1 MDEKRKINVNVR
13 KLMFCVLIAI
23 YVILLLL
30 QVKNGRTG
38 GAGGGDNAYKSGIIM
53 ILTILDAVCVTI
65 MWKKG
70 YFIALTMLGLNA
82 IMTAGVAI
90 SGKDNFAVAGF
101 IIAIVGIIIVS
112 IIYRYIRMVDQREL
126 ELLKL
131 ADTDML
137 TELPNRR
144 ALTNYLEKLGDES
157 GAKFAL
163 VFIDLDNFKLIND
176 TIGHEWGDSLLVG
189 TATRFRRLLRDNEF
203 VARLGGDEFAV
214 IIKDYASE
222 ETLRERVDVYSKTLA
237 EKCQL
242 RGRDYYVTGSL
253 GVACYPKDTKDV
265 NQLLKY
271 ADTAMFHAKKTGKV
285 RSCFFDNIMN
295 ESMESD
301 VKLENQMRNAFHNN
315 GFFLVYQP
323 QFKADGKCLRGFE
336 TLLRMR
342 DLDGNLVSPAVFIPI
357 AEKTNLI
364 LDIDRYVLKT
374 AMTECKAM
382 IENNPGLTVSVNM
395 SAIHIQDDSFVDD
408 VKAALEATGFPAK
421 NLELEIT
428 ETSFIERMDEVVE
441 KIRAVRDMGICVALD
456 DFGTGFASLSYLM
469 NLPVNMLKIDKSFV
483 DNILVEEK
491 GTSFVVAIISMGH
504 QLGFEVIAEGVEE
517 EQQVEVLRDS
527 GCDLIQGYV
536 WGKPMP
542 LEDFQKII
550 N

>member
-1 MDEKRKINVNVR
+1 MDEKQKININWR
-13 KLMFCVLIAI
+13 KLVFCALIVI
-23 YVILLLL
+23 YLILLLL

-38 GAGGGDNAYKSGIIM
+38 GVGDNAYLSGIIM
-53 ILTILDAVCVTI
+53 ILTILDAVCITI
-65 MWKKG
+65 WWKKG
-70 YFIALTMLGLNA
+70 YIIAMVMLGLNA

-90 SGKDNFAVAGF
+90 SGKDRFALAGF
-101 IIAIVGIIIVS
+101 IIAVVGMIIVS
-112 IIYRYIRMVDQREL
+112 IMFRFIRMVDQREL
-126 ELLKL
+126 ELIKL

-144 ALTNYLEKLGDES
+144 ALTNYLEKLCDEGDS
-157 GAKFAL
+157 KFAL

-214 IIKDYASE
+214 IIKGYASE
-222 ETLRERVDVYSKTLA
+222 EALRERVEIYLKTLS

-253 GVACYPKDTKDV
+253 GVACYPKDTKNV
-265 NQLLKY
+265 AQLLKY

-295 ESMESD
+295 ENMESD
-301 VKLENQMRNAFHNN
+301 VKLESQMRQAFHND
-315 GFFLVYQP
+315 GFFLMYQP
-323 QFKADGKCLRGFE
+323 QYHTDGKSLRGFE
-336 TLLRMR
+336 TLIRMR
-342 DLDGNLVSPAVFIPI
+342 DYDGNLISPGVFIPV

-364 LDIDRYVLKT
+364 LEIDRFVLKT
-374 AMTECKAM
+374 AMTECKSM
-382 IENNPGLTVSVNM
+382 IENNPELMISINM
-395 SAIHIQDDSFVDD
+395 SAIHIQDDSFVED
-408 VKAALEATGFPAK
+408 VKKAIEATGFPAK

-428 ETSFIERMDEVVE
+428 ETSLIERMDDVVE
-441 KIRAVRDMGICVALD
+441 KIRTIRQMGICVALD

-483 DNILVEEK
+483 DNILIDDN
-491 GTSFVVAIISMGH
+491 GASFVVAIISMGH

-517 EQQVEVLRDS
+517 EQQAEVLRDR
-527 GCDLIQGYV
+527 GCDFIQGFV
-536 WGKPMP
+536 WGRPMP
-542 LEDFQKII
+542 LEDIKNIV
-550 N
+550 NA

>member
-1 MDEKRKINVNVR
+1 MKDKYKISINLRITV
-13 KLMFCVLIAI
+13 FIALIAI
-23 YVILLLL
+23 YILLLVL
-30 QVKNGRTG
+30 QATNGRGSG
-38 GAGGGDNAYKSGIIM
+38 GENAYVSGIIM
-53 ILTILDAVCVTI
+53 IFTILDAVCITI
-65 MWKKG
+65 WWKKG
-70 YFIALTMLGLNA
+70 YIIAMVMLSINVL
-82 IMTAGVAI
+82 MTAGVAFI
-90 SGKDNFAVAGF
+90 GKDRFALAGF
-101 IIAIVGIIIVS
+101 VIATVGMIIVS
-112 IIYRYIRMVDQREL
+112 IVYRYIRIVAQREL

-144 ALTNYLEKLGDES
+144 ALTNYLEKLCDDKS
-157 GAKFAL
+157 SKFAL
-163 VFIDLDNFKLIND
+163 VFVDLDNFKLIND
-176 TIGHEWGDSLLVG
+176 TIGHEWGDVLLTG
-189 TATRFRRLLRDNEF
+189 TATRFRRLLRENEF

-214 IIKDYASE
+214 IIKDYPSE
-222 ETLRERVDVYSKTLA
+222 EALKERVEIYAQTIND
-237 EKCQL
+237 KCQL

-253 GVACYPKDTKDV
+253 GVACYPKDAKDV
-265 NQLLKY
+265 KQLLKY

-285 RSCFFDNIMN
+285 RSCFFDSIMN

-301 VKLENQMRNAFHNN
+301 VKLESQMRQAFNTG

-323 QFKADGKCLRGFE
+323 QYHTDGKILRGFE
-336 TLLRMR
+336 TLLRLR
-342 DLDGNLVSPAVFIPI
+342 DTEGNMISPAVFIPV

-364 LDIDRYVLKT
+364 LDIDRFVLKT

-382 IENNPGLTVSVNM
+382 VEENQELMVSVNM

-428 ETSFIERMDEVVE
+428 ETSFIERMDVVVD
-441 KIRAVRDMGICVALD
+441 KIKAIRDMGICVALD

-483 DNILVEEK
+483 DNILVDEK
-491 GTSFVVAIISMGH
+491 GASFVVAIITMGH

-517 EQQVEVLRDS
+517 EQQVDVLRNRD
-527 GCDLIQGYV
+527 CDLIQGYV

-542 LEDFQKII
+542 FEDVKTIVKA
-550 N
+550 